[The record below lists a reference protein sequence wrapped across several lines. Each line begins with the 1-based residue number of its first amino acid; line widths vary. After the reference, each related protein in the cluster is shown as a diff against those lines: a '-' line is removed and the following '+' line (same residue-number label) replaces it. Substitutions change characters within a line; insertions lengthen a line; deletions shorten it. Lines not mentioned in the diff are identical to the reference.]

1 MQITTSIDKSKEGSY
16 YLAPT
21 KKLKITLCALQKST
35 LATGFQMVTLHNTRI
50 YSYSGAKGKLWSKVA
65 AES

>member
-1 MQITTSIDKSKEGSY
+1 
-16 YLAPT
+16 
-21 KKLKITLCALQKST
+21 
-35 LATGFQMVTLHNTRI
+35 MVTLHNTRI